1 MAKSKFPAELTL
13 EEQKFLTDMIQHHK
27 MALVMA
33 KDVLR
38 STDDYDIMSLAYSI
52 VQTQSNEIALMSE
65 MLRSRR

>member
-1 MAKSKFPAELTL
+1 MAKSKFPAELKL
-13 EEQKFLTDMIQHHK
+13 EEQKFLADMIQHHK

-38 STDDYDIMSLAYSI
+38 STEDYDIMSLAYSI
-52 VQTQSNEIALMSE
+52 LQTQSNEIALMSE